1 MAKYTR
7 SNFLAG
13 AADCLP
19 KQNFPAVY
27 KNAIAALALGA
38 TPATYY
44 LCAYYYHQIQEGM
57 KIGSTRVVA
66 EATANFGIM
75 YQLSENFQIHGYNQF
90 TRAYHDLFSGSKTLP
105 SVKKVVGGMVV
116 EYTKYLQTAQMKYSE
131 GTVVD
136 IRTAE
141 HQASVMEQMVLQQ
154 AMQNSQA
161 QALEMSAPPPPPS
174 HYHQGYDQHHPGQHA
189 PLLGQ
194 HEEKCWDKLPC
205 AIL

>member
-1 MAKYTR
+1 MSKFVRAD
-7 SNFLAG
+7 FLRG
-13 AADCLP
+13 AEACLP
-19 KQNFPAVY
+19 KQNFPGVY
-27 KNAIAALALGA
+27 KNAIAALALGDVR
-38 TPATYY
+38 ATYY
-44 LCAYYYHQIQEGM
+44 LCEYYRHQMDEGR
-57 KIGSTRVVA
+57 KTGVPNVA
-66 EATANFGIM
+66 EATTNFCIM
-75 YQLSENFQIHGYNQF
+75 YQLTENYRSGDYMKFKGFH
-90 TRAYHDLFSGSKTLP
+90 AALFSKIQF
-105 SVKKVVGGMVV
+105 SVQHVTKNMVV

-141 HQASVMEQMVLQQ
+141 HQASVMEQNVLQQ

-174 HYHQGYDQHHPGQHA
+174 HYHQGYDQHHPGQHT